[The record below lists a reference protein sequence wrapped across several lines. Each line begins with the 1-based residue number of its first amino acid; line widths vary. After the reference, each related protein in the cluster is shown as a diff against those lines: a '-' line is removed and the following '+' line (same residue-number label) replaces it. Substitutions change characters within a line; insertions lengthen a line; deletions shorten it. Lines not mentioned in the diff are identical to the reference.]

1 MATRPACRRGPH
13 MTIKIDG
20 GRQAAET
27 EATRRIDT
35 SRKPDGGKAS
45 TAAGKADRVE
55 MSSNAQLMNEALK
68 AANDAPSVRKDV
80 VERARKALDA
90 GQVGQD
96 SSALADKLIDDLL
109 NG

>member
-1 MATRPACRRGPH
+1 

-20 GRQAAET
+20 NRQTAET
-27 EATRRIDT
+27 EATRRTDT
-35 SRKPDGGKAS
+35 SRKADSGPAS

-55 MSSNAQLMNEALK
+55 MSTDAKLMSGALK
-68 AANDAPSVRKDV
+68 AAHDAPSIRQDA

-90 GQVGQD
+90 GQIGQD
-96 SSALADKLIDDLL
+96 SRALADKLIDDLI